1 MLRVTLLMSLMISM
15 MLCLG
20 ACGPSSSDSP
30 PAPLELAVEG
40 SLRAGAST
48 GVKGESIQVTFV
60 EVTEDSRCPK
70 DTTCAWAGEVK
81 TTLAARIGSEP
92 VVQREVLEGRSMIV
106 EPYRITVTRV
116 LPDPLSTQ
124 KTAPGDYRISLIV
137 VKI

>member
-1 MLRVTLLMSLMISM
+1 MLRGALLMSLLMSM
-15 MLCLG
+15 MLWLA
-20 ACGPSSSDSP
+20 ACGTSSSDSAP
-30 PAPLELAVEG
+30 VPLELAVEG

-48 GVKGESIQVTFV
+48 GVKGESIEVTFV
-60 EVTEDSRCPK
+60 AVTEDSRCPK

-92 VVQREVLEGRSMIV
+92 VVQREVLEGRSMII

-116 LPDPLSTQ
+116 LPEPVSTQ

-137 VKI
+137 VRI